1 MKSFFVLASLAA
13 CAFAQRLSILEPTAE
28 ESITGGS
35 PFTVELQ
42 QAGSLGPVQQVS
54 VVIAVTSCY
63 DVCSDPTQWGLG
75 TVLYNGPFNPQYNSS
90 APQKGLFQDFTLTMP
105 DFVNGGVALQV
116 SHLLN
121 VGGATLSPAFDYSY
135 VLVDVD

>member
-13 CAFAQRLSILEPTAE
+13 FAFAQRLSILEPTAE

-42 QAGSLGPVQQVS
+42 QA
-54 VVIAVTSCY
+54 
-63 DVCSDPTQWGLG
+63 WGLG